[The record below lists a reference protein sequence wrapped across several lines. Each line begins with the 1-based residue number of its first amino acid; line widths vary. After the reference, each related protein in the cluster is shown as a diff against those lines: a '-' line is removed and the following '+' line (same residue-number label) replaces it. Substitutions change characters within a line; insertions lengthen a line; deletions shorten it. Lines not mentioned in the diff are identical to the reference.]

1 MFENRSQVVSIYL
14 LFNKIHI
21 IFTAL
26 NNKKKSFNISFIRKN
41 ILDESVFAIGI

>member
-1 MFENRSQVVSIYL
+1 MSENRSQVVSIYL

-26 NNKKKSFNISFIRKN
+26 NNKKKSSDISFIREN
-41 ILDESVFAIGI
+41 ILDESVFAIGV